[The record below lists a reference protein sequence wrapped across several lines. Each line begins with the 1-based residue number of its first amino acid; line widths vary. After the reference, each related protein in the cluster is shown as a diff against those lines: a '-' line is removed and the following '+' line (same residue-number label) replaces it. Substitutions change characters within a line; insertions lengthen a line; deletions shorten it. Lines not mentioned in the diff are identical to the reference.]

1 MLPLKTKLRS
11 PNPPSGPDGAPNV
24 GVFDEHPEYSPDN
37 LRRRLQGIEFHIASR
52 FFQTERHPNE
62 WHGVFIVELHRR
74 LFGRLFPSQAG
85 RPRNGEA
92 NYGHRAGAAP
102 EKLDGLL
109 QQLALQLRD
118 DLKSARKIRKD
129 ESAWIEFVFLSA
141 ARTHTEMINIHPFV
155 DGNGRWARLLTS
167 VFLRD
172 AGLSCG
178 TIILPQEKPQYIKA
192 IDRAIDEREPGDLA
206 NLLAKGFAIQASRR
220 GEGNRPR

>member
-1 MLPLKTKLRS
+1 V
-11 PNPPSGPDGAPNV
+11 D
-24 GVFDEHPEYSPDN
+24 
-37 LRRRLQGIEFHIASR
+37 
-52 FFQTERHPNE
+52 
-62 WHGVFIVELHRR
+62 LHRR
-74 LFGRLFPSQAG
+74 LFGKFFSSQAG
-85 RPRNGEA
+85 RPRTGEA

-118 DLKSARKIRKD
+118 ALKSAAKMRRD
-129 ESAWIEFVFLSA
+129 ESAWIEHVFLSA
-141 ARTHTEMINIHPFV
+141 ARTHAEMINIHPFV

-178 TIILPQEKPQYIKA
+178 TIILPQEKPLYIEA

-220 GEGNRPR
+220 EVGNRPR